1 MRIAFVEYKIIKEKR
16 ALYMDYL
23 RRLKQSGDVEIYEG
37 ADQPG
42 LFVEIWQIGE
52 AKRGAWRE
60 IRQKLGDWNE
70 LLGVVEG
77 GEGKIHIWEFD
88 RLESFES

>member
-1 MRIAFVEYKIIKEKR
+1 
-16 ALYMDYL
+16 
-23 RRLKQSGDVEIYEG
+23 
-37 ADQPG
+37 
-42 LFVEIWQIGE
+42 
-52 AKRGAWRE
+52 
-60 IRQKLGDWNE
+60 